1 LSRASFA
8 LYYISELFFL
18 NISPFYL
25 KRPASLLQILTKK
38 ALHRF
43 LPPFV
48 CACSFKLNSG
58 LGMQISIG
66 EMRKAGGAP
75 LLVGV
80 SAGLLKAVG
89 ALLFVKLFIAP

>member
-1 LSRASFA
+1 
-8 LYYISELFFL
+8 
-18 NISPFYL
+18 
-25 KRPASLLQILTKK
+25 
-38 ALHRF
+38 
-43 LPPFV
+43 
-48 CACSFKLNSG
+48 
-58 LGMQISIG
+58 MQISIG